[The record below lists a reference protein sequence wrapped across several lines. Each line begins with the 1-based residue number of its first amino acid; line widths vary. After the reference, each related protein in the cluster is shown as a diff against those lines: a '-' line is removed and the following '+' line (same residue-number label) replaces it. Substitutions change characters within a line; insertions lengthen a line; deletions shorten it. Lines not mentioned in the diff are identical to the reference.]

1 MLPGPTI
8 LSTFGIDS
16 VPNAIAAIACAPPTL
31 YTFVAPASFA
41 ATNVFAVTF
50 PSFPG
55 GVVMM
60 IFFTPATCAGT
71 MFINTD
77 KSPLV

>member
-31 YTFVAPASFA
+31 YTFVAPAFFA
-41 ATNVFAVTF
+41 ATNVLVVTF
-50 PSFPG
+50 PSFQRCCHND
-55 GVVMM
+55 
-60 IFFTPATCAGT
+60 IFSLLQRVL
-71 MFINTD
+71 ND
-77 KSPLV
+77 VH